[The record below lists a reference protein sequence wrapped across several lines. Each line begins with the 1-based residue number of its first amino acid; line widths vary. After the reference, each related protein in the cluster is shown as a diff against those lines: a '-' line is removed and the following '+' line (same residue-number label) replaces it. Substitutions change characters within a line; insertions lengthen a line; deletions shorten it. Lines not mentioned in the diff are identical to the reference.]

1 MFESAAFMKNPASDH
16 SSCPSKGFPGGS
28 VDKEPACNA
37 RDEGSIHGSGNSPG
51 EGNDNPLQYS
61 CLGNP
66 VGRGVWQAIVHMV
79 AKESNVT

>member
-1 MFESAAFMKNPASDH
+1 MFESAAFIKNPASDH
-16 SSCPSKGFPGGS
+16 SSCPSKGFPGGA
-28 VDKEPACNA
+28 VDKEPTCNA
-37 RDEGSIHGSGNSPG
+37 RDEGSIHGSRNSPG